1 MGAMTA
7 EVNGLRV
14 IAGSAA
20 RWGAPRPA
28 GRTRATGA
36 AETPAP
42 KRRGSALGGREG
54 ALEPVTPDA
63 MVHVLSRLQPGS
75 DAGRRG
81 DGAGPVNRLLTGVVG
96 ATVEAESTAD
106 TEFVAVLVTEL
117 ARRYLRAVSGYAR
130 GATVPRAWR
139 EVIGRWDPENIDP
152 ARITLAGG
160 LTIVGHDLPSAVVST
175 CTLLGR
181 TPGPAE
187 RAAVQMIVGL
197 IADRLRAD
205 AAVVALLGAD
215 GVGVLLS
222 RHDAWRQAEHLW
234 AVRGRPSE
242 AEEERAAMDWRAG
255 LVARGLLATNP
266 R

>member
-1 MGAMTA
+1 MGAMTV

-28 GRTRATGA
+28 GRTRASGA

-42 KRRGSALGGREG
+42 EHRGSALGGREG

-63 MVHVLSRLQPGS
+63 MVHVLSRLQPGA

-81 DGAGPVNRLLTGVVG
+81 DGAGPVNRLLTGVVE
-96 ATVEAESTAD
+96 ATVEAGSTVD
-106 TEFVAVLVTEL
+106 PEFVAVLVTEL
-117 ARRYLRAVSGYAR
+117 ARRYLRAVSCYAR
-130 GATVPRAWR
+130 GARVPRAWR
-139 EVIGRWDPENIDP
+139 EVLGRWDPENIDP

-197 IADRLRAD
+197 IADRLRDD
-205 AAVVALLGAD
+205 AAVVALLGSD

-255 LVARGLLATNP
+255 LVARGLLATHS